1 MFIQVI
7 QGKVADATGLRAAM
21 DRWVTDLQPGAVGWL
36 GSTGGITDDDMFVM
50 TVRFESADAA
60 RRNSDRP
67 EQGAWWAEAEKCFD
81 GPVTFFDCPEVDV
94 WMQGGSDSAG
104 FVQVMEGHT
113 SDADRMRE
121 MMQRYADEVHKM
133 RPEIIGATIA
143 LHGDGAFVE
152 TVYFTS
158 EDEARQREAM
168 PPPEEMATAMA
179 DEQQLMEDVM
189 YLDLH
194 KPWLMSPRETAATAG

>member
-7 QGKVADATGLRAAM
+7 QGKVADADGLRAAM
-21 DRWVTDLQPGAVGWL
+21 DKWKRDLQPGADGWL
-36 GSTGGITDDDMFVM
+36 GMTGGITDDGMCVM
-50 TVRFESADAA
+50 TVRFDSEESA
-60 RRNSDRP
+60 RRNSARP
-67 EQGAWWAEAEKCFD
+67 EQGSWWAETEKCFD
-81 GPVTFFDCPEVDV
+81 GPVTFFDCPQVDL
-94 WMQGGSDSAG
+94 WMQGGSDDAG

-113 SDADRMRE
+113 ADADRMRQ
-121 MMQRYADEVHKM
+121 MMNTFTDGMKRM

-158 EDEARQREAM
+158 EEEARQHETM
-168 PPPEEMATAMA
+168 PPPPEMMEAMQ
-179 DEQQLMEDVM
+179 ENQSLMEDVT

-194 KPWLMSPRETAATAG
+194 EPWLVSPGRG